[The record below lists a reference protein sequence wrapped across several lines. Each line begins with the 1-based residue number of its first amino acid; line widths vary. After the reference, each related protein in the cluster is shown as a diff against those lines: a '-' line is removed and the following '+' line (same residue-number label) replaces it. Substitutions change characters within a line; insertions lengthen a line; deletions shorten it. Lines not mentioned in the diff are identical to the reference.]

1 MRGHSDAQMG
11 GSEGFATTRRIHA
24 DGTCA
29 MLRQGRRDGWTP
41 ESYERVAAYFDR
53 RDPIAC
59 LYWSREAR
67 RSRR

>member
-1 MRGHSDAQMG
+1 MRGHSDGYMA
-11 GSEGFATTRRIHA
+11 GSEGFATTRSIYA

-29 MLRQGRRDGWTP
+29 MLRQGGRNGWTT
-41 ESYERVAAYFDR
+41 ESYELIAAYFDR